1 MESVENALIWLIGIG
16 LAIMVGGLIYQR
28 CRRRRTAEDPA
39 G

>member
-28 CRRRRTAEDPA
+28 MQKNRQD
-39 G
+39 